1 MKQVVMIHSVVGEDN
16 ADGTSARKYM
26 AGEVLSLDKPWQKRL
41 AQNMIDRGAA
51 METQGNAAVEETKA
65 APKKRGRPRKET

>member
-1 MKQVVMIHSVVGEDN
+1 
-16 ADGTSARKYM
+16 
-26 AGEVLSLDKPWQKRL
+26 
-41 AQNMIDRGAA
+41 MIDRGAA